1 VSKNGSLKEGT
12 TICHQTR
19 KNLLNSMIVAAD
31 IILAKHFQ
39 AQFHTTIL
47 GTTIESTNVR
57 LINKIDAGIRMQ
69 CLEKA
74 H

>member
-1 VSKNGSLKEGT
+1 
-12 TICHQTR
+12 
-19 KNLLNSMIVAAD
+19 MIVAAD